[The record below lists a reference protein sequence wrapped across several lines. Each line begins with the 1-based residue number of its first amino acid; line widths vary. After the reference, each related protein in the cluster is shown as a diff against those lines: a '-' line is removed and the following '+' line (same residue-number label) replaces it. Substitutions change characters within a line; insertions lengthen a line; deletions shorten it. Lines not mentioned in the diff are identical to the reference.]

1 MARPREFDEEV
12 VLQKAMELFW
22 ERGYQATS
30 TADLVE
36 HLGIGRAS
44 MYATFGSKHEL
55 FLKALD
61 RYIQARVTSLT
72 DVLSQPGPVLPAV
85 RLVVDLFMRR
95 ASNNE
100 LPGCLV
106 VNTAAEL
113 APADPG
119 AARRVQASWV
129 ALETGLASALTR
141 AQAQDELPAN
151 KDPQALA
158 SMLLVFI
165 QGLLVVGKGDPNPA
179 RLRMAAQQVL
189 SILD

>member
-1 MARPREFDEEV
+1 
-12 VLQKAMELFW
+12 MELFW

-30 TADLVE
+30 TSDLVD

-44 MYATFGSKHEL
+44 LYATYGSKHEL
-55 FLKALD
+55 FLRALD
-61 RYIQARVTSLT
+61 AYIQARVTTLT

-85 RLVVDLFMRR
+85 RKVLDLFVKR
-95 ASNNE
+95 A
-100 LPGCLV
+100 LDGDRPGCMV

-113 APADPG
+113 APADSE

-141 AQAQDELPAN
+141 ARAQGELPAD
-151 KDPQALA
+151 KDPHALA
-158 SMLLVFI
+158 SFLMVFI
-165 QGLLVVGKGDPNPA
+165 QGVLVVGKGDPNRE
-179 RLRMAAQQVL
+179 RLVIASREAL